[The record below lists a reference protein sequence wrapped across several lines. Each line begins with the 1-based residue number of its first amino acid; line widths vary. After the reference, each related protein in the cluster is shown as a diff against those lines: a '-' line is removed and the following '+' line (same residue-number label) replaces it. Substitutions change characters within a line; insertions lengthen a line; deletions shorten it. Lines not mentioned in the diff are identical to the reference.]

1 MRRIDARLLA
11 IAPLI
16 LAGCAS
22 GERRAA
28 PAPLPAKV
36 SSAIPREIAPQSA
49 VTAAA
54 YVASAS
60 SIELFEIMSS
70 ELALKRARTR
80 RVREFAQMVL
90 EAHMGA
96 SMQLSLAG
104 RRLDLLPVATL
115 SPPHQAM
122 FDRLQQ
128 AADFDAL
135 YRRQQLAVHRDAVRV
150 HGNYA
155 SLGASP
161 TLRPVAAAMLP
172 VFQRYLRLLR
182 YL

>member
-1 MRRIDARLLA
+1 
-11 IAPLI
+11 
-16 LAGCAS
+16 
-22 GERRAA
+22 
-28 PAPLPAKV
+28 
-36 SSAIPREIAPQSA
+36 
-49 VTAAA
+49 
-54 YVASAS
+54 
-60 SIELFEIMSS
+60 
-70 ELALKRARTR
+70 
-80 RVREFAQMVL
+80 MVL

-115 SPPHQAM
+115 SPTHQAM